1 MTFKHI
7 KTACSNMWKHIE
19 KNRYKTYCSN
29 APKNYDINKAVTHLG
44 FRVSGDP
51 LHRNKGDS
59 AIVHLDGKHET
70 LKLLSLSY
78 YSNQLSVNF

>member
-7 KTACSNMWKHIE
+7 KTACSNMFTHIE

-29 APKNYDINKAVTHLG
+29 APKNFDINKAVTHLG

-51 LHRNKGDS
+51 LHRSKGDS
-59 AIVHLDGKHET
+59 AVVHLDGKYEA

>member
-1 MTFKHI
+1 
-7 KTACSNMWKHIE
+7 MWKHIE
-19 KNRYKTYCSN
+19 MNRYKTYSSN
-29 APKNYDINKAVTHLG
+29 SPKNYDINKAVIHLG

-51 LHRNKGDS
+51 LNRNKGDS
-59 AIVHLDGKHET
+59 AIVHLDGKYEA

>member
-1 MTFKHI
+1 MTFKHV
-7 KTACSNMWKHIE
+7 KTACTNIWNHVEI
-19 KNRYKTYCSN
+19 NRYKTYCSN
-29 APKNYDINKAVTHLG
+29 APKNYDINKAVMHLG
-44 FRVSGDP
+44 FRVTGDP

-59 AIVHLDGKHET
+59 AIVHLDGKYET

>member
-1 MTFKHI
+1 MFT
-7 KTACSNMWKHIE
+7 HIE

-29 APKNYDINKAVTHLG
+29 APKNFDINKAVTHLG

-51 LHRNKGDS
+51 LHRSKGDS
-59 AIVHLDGKHET
+59 AVVHLDGKYEA